1 VSSFRVFKCD
11 SCQPGFYQDQN
22 YRTNC
27 KVCPQGKY
35 TDSTALTS
43 DCTSCGTGK
52 YQESI
57 AIYSQDFETD
67 AGCSG
72 NNNNCEWECESR
84 TTEKSW
90 SGSNG
95 NKICGGEGKK
105 SGSEKLE
112 KTFTVASGFYHLDLI
127 YYAIDD
133 WEDGEK
139 GYILLN
145 DEECWTK
152 TKAQLREDGTYGTPN
167 LGNPDVYA
175 YKHHVKYI

>member
-1 VSSFRVFKCD
+1 MNNFNGCEYRSNDKRCVRHKHNDIITGKNDNNAWKCLINRPYLKFVDLNSAFTNKISSLRVFKCD

-35 TDSTALTS
+35 TDSTSLTS

-72 NNNNCEWECESR
+72 NNDDCEWECESR
-84 TTEKSW
+84 TTEKIQINHS
-90 SGSNG
+90 
-95 NKICGGEGKK
+95 KI
-105 SGSEKLE
+105 
-112 KTFTVASGFYHLDLI
+112 
-127 YYAIDD
+127 
-133 WEDGEK
+133 
-139 GYILLN
+139 
-145 DEECWTK
+145 
-152 TKAQLREDGTYGTPN
+152 
-167 LGNPDVYA
+167 
-175 YKHHVKYI
+175 